1 VVSNLNQLSLAE
13 ELILILLDDSS
24 GKLFDSAKPYALDI
38 AIAASLIMELTL
50 NGRIDTDSQ
59 ALFVISSEPTGN
71 PVLDEMLAEI
81 NAAQKTLSTS
91 IWLKRFANK
100 GEMLVELIVK
110 GLLNRGILKSVEKRL
125 LWVFKTRV
133 YPPTSGIEEREVRAR
148 VMQLLNND
156 EIPHPRD
163 ALIIGL
169 LRSTGLISH
178 LLNYTESKKIKTRI
192 DQIANLEEINRS
204 LNIAVQEA
212 WEENINRVPL
222 IF

>member
-1 VVSNLNQLSLAE
+1 MVANLNQLSLAE

-59 ALFVISSEPTGN
+59 ALFVISSEPTEN

-81 NAAQKTLSTS
+81 NASQTTLSTS

-100 GEMLVELIVK
+100 GEMLIELIVK
-110 GLLNRGILKSVEKRL
+110 GLVNRGILKSVEKRL

-148 VMQLLNND
+148 VMQLLNNE

-163 ALIIGL
+163 ALIVGL

-178 LLNYTESKKIKTRI
+178 LLNYAESKKLKTRI

-204 LNIAVQEA
+204 LNTAVQEA
-212 WEENINRVPL
+212 WEEIINRVPL